1 MGRPRGGTNLKTVH
15 TALREL
21 RRKLGDNA
29 GNRKYILSERGLG
42 CRMPG
47 PEDARGR
54 K

>member
-1 MGRPRGGTNLKTVH
+1 MR
-15 TALREL
+15 TALRKL

-47 PEDARGR
+47 PQDANGR